1 MMTPEEKAWCD
12 RVHAL
17 AMDIVGACGNIE
29 RDVEPGSR
37 LAMRARKAALAGV
50 ALASESMQRVND
62 AGIQAEH
69 TDVQASGYDLAA
81 LKTAAP
87 SAIEE

>member
-1 MMTPEEKAWCD
+1 MITPEESAWCD

-50 ALASESMQRVND
+50 ALASESMQRKNGAEMAAEQEATA
-62 AGIQAEH
+62 AG
-69 TDVQASGYDLAA
+69 GYDLAA
-81 LKTAAP
+81 LKTAPPAT
-87 SAIEE
+87 IED